1 MFHSM
6 WLCSPWR
13 DWNRT
18 IGGEGLTINVL
29 IKLPADQQIIAACTL
44 LKVVQTLATGEVRL
58 YTLKI
63 TRRLLLMRLVLT
75 RFHRS
80 SVPRG

>member
-29 IKLPADQQIIAACTL
+29 IKLPADQQIIAVCTL
-44 LKVVQTLATGEVRL
+44 LKVVQTLATG
-58 YTLKI
+58 
-63 TRRLLLMRLVLT
+63 
-75 RFHRS
+75 
-80 SVPRG
+80 